1 MKKFER
7 KTVTIS
13 VTPEEYDAISH
24 AISEY
29 LRGRTINRDFE
40 NNINSFLKKY
50 QHATRMQAFKEFK
63 SLTEDYV
70 NSIQIKVKL

>member
-24 AISEY
+24 AVSEY

-50 QHATRMQAFKEFK
+50 QHATRMQAYKEFK
-63 SLTEDYV
+63 SL
-70 NSIQIKVKL
+70 N

>member
-13 VTPEEYDAISH
+13 VTPEEYDAVSH

-29 LRGRTINRDFE
+29 LSEYLRGKTINRDFE

-50 QHATRMQAFKEFK
+50 QHATRMQAYKEFK
-63 SLTEDYV
+63 SIY
-70 NSIQIKVKL
+70 